1 MNARTIVIV
10 FACLAASL
18 AAAAPAPDTDVSVKG
33 TWSLNNWTSKDD
45 VQLSLSY
52 RNGSTRWKWS
62 TGQPLSDLKG
72 LTKDQLHAMSAPAE
86 FALKRDPGV
95 FFFKGTLT
103 LGVGKGDFA
112 FLPDPTFA
120 EKLSAMG
127 YADVQSS
134 NASLMFMAV
143 REISL
148 EYAAEV
154 KRLGIANLS
163 LHDLERFM
171 DHGIDLDFLRELVA
185 AGYPGL
191 TGDDV
196 VRLRDHGID
205 GRYVARVQASG
216 FTNLT
221 VDQIVRLHDH
231 GVD

>member
-1 MNARTIVIV
+1 MRTLTI
-10 FACLAASL
+10 AMAAATLAASL
-18 AAAAPAPDTDVSVKG
+18 AVAAPASDTDVAVKG

-45 VQLSLSY
+45 VQLTLTY
-52 RNGSTRWKWS
+52 RKGSTRWQWS
-62 TGQPLSDLKG
+62 TGQRLTDLAGLSKN
-72 LTKDQLHAMSAPAE
+72 QLHAMSSPAE
-86 FALKRDPGV
+86 FTLRRDSGV
-95 FFFKGTLT
+95 FFFKGTLM
-103 LGVGKGDFA
+103 LGVGKGEFG
-112 FLPDPTFA
+112 FLPDPTYA

-163 LHDLERFM
+163 LRDLERFM

-191 TGDDV
+191 TGENV

-205 GRYVARVQASG
+205 GAYVARVQASG

>member
-1 MNARTIVIV
+1 MNARTIAIV
-10 FACLAASL
+10 SACLAASL
-18 AAAAPAPDTDVSVKG
+18 AVAAPAPDTDLSVKG
-33 TWSLNNWTSKDD
+33 AWSLNNWTSKDD
-45 VQLSLSY
+45 VQLTLTY
-52 RNGSTRWKWS
+52 RNGSNRWQWS
-62 TGQPLSDLKG
+62 TGQQLADLAGLS
-72 LTKDQLHAMSAPAE
+72 KDQLHAMSTPAE
-86 FALKRDPGV
+86 FTLKRDSGV
-95 FFFKGTLT
+95 FFFKGTIM
-103 LGVGKGDFA
+103 LGVGKGEYA
-112 FLPDPTFA
+112 FLPDPTYA

-127 YADVQSS
+127 YADVSTS

-163 LHDLERFM
+163 LRDLERFM

-191 TGDDV
+191 TGDDI

-205 GRYVARVQASG
+205 GAYVARVQASG

-221 VDQIVRLHDH
+221 VEQIVRLHDH

>member
-1 MNARTIVIV
+1 MRARTIAIAAV
-10 FACLAASL
+10 CLSASL
-18 AAAAPAPDTDVSVKG
+18 ALSAPTPDTDVSVKG

-45 VQLSLSY
+45 VQLTLTY
-52 RNGSTRWKWS
+52 RNGSSRWQWS
-62 TGQPLSDLKG
+62 TGQRLDDLSG
-72 LTKDQLHAMSAPAE
+72 LSKDQLHAMSTPAE

-95 FFFKGTLT
+95 FFFKGTIT
-103 LGVGKGDFA
+103 LGVGKGEFA
-112 FLPDPTFA
+112 FLPDPTYA

-127 YADVQSS
+127 YTDVKSS

-143 REISL
+143 RDISL

-163 LHDLERFM
+163 LRDLERFM

-185 AGYPGL
+185 AGHPGL
-191 TGDDV
+191 TGDDIV
-196 VRLRDHGID
+196 QLRDHGID
-205 GRYVARVQASG
+205 GAYVARVQESG
-216 FTNLT
+216 FSNLT